1 MYLFCAATPAPGA
14 DPDLN
19 RSEHNPHACAQLV
32 TAPSK
37 GLTSSEARQEEA
49 ARYAGLCWLRT
60 LSAGGALT
68 RLTLAG
74 LAHDVAR
81 VSEWNHQ
88 LSVLREL
95 ECRPRCGTLNLVKT

>member
-1 MYLFCAATPAPGA
+1 MPA
-14 DPDLN
+14 
-19 RSEHNPHACAQLV
+19 RAQLV
-32 TAPSK
+32 TVPSR

-49 ARYAGLCWLRT
+49 SRRAGICWLRT

-74 LAHDVAR
+74 LAHDVPR
-81 VSEWNHQ
+81 VSEWDHQ

-95 ECRPRCGTLNLVKT
+95 EYQPRCGTLSLTQSQP